1 MAKGYIGTASVTGAG
16 ALGACAL
23 AMVATTP
30 AMVGPFG
37 VTLWFVSLLVGLASW
52 VAVVAFV
59 IERRLR
65 PNVSKNQLIA
75 NSVRRGLLLSGYAV
89 VLLGLSS
96 LQQLSLRDVLLL
108 ALFIVLIEFY
118 MVAKR

>member
-16 ALGACAL
+16 ALAACAL

-30 AMVGPFG
+30 TLVGPFG
-37 VTLWFVSLLVGLASW
+37 VTLWFVALLVGLASW
-52 VAVVAFV
+52 IAVVAFV
-59 IERRLR
+59 VERKLR
-65 PNVSKNQLIA
+65 PKTAQSQIIA
-75 NSVRRGLLLSGYAV
+75 NSIRRGLLIGGYVV

-96 LQQLSLRDVLLL
+96 LGQLSLRDVLLL
-108 ALFIVLIEFY
+108 ALFVVLIEFY